1 MRQIIV
7 KLGRIQTVIAITA
20 LSSLASVLITLFLI
34 SGFSQIGINL
44 DVFSHIMIAL
54 LVPLLLAP
62 PISWEII
69 GLLLKVD
76 QLEVEMRKAAT
87 FDALTGLFNRQAF
100 LEQAHYVFHLAARE
114 AFGFSVL
121 VVDLDHFKSI
131 NDQFGH
137 AHGDRV
143 LETYG
148 RIASHVARRSD
159 LAGRLGGE
167 EFAFLLPNTSAEQ
180 AWNFSERL
188 HETIRNTVIEH
199 DGDAIHFTIS
209 IGIATV
215 TREELN
221 SKDLEKVLSLADQA
235 MYQAKQQGRN
245 QSVIFANSYAVEILV
260 AS

>member
-7 KLGRIQTVIAITA
+7 KLGRVQTVIAITV
-20 LSSLASVLITLFLI
+20 LSSLASILITLLLI
-34 SGFSQIGINL
+34 YGFSQIGINL
-44 DVFSHIMIAL
+44 DVLSHIIIAL
-54 LVPLLLAP
+54 LVPLVLAP
-62 PISWEII
+62 PISWQII
-69 GLLLKVD
+69 GLLLKID
-76 QLEVEMRKAAT
+76 RLEVEMRKAAT
-87 FDALTGLFNRQAF
+87 FDALTGLLNRQAF
-100 LEQAHYVFHLAARE
+100 LEQARYIYHLAARE

-121 VVDLDHFKSI
+121 VIDLDHFKSI
-131 NDQFGH
+131 NDRFGH

-148 RIASHVARRSD
+148 EIASHVARKSD

-188 HETIRNTVIEH
+188 HETVRNTRIAHET
-199 DGDAIHFTIS
+199 GAIHFTIS

-215 TREELN
+215 GRGDL
-221 SKDLEKVLSLADQA
+221 KARDLEKVLSLADRA

-245 QSVIFANSYAVEILV
+245 QSVIYAEEYAVEILV